1 MLGGNNEA
9 HAQRRVRAQ
18 GRRAVSDIPVLVA
31 GGGPVGLAMACEL
44 RRRGVGFR
52 AVERAGQPTELSKA
66 LVVWPRTLELLR
78 LAGCADDFT
87 AVGRPIR
94 EAQLRANGRV
104 IAEIGF
110 AGIAT
115 PYPFALFIPQSE
127 TERLLEAH
135 LERLGGGL
143 ERRVE
148 LTSFEP
154 GPYGVVCMLGHA
166 DGRSERV
173 TCDYLV
179 ACDGAHSAVRHGLKL
194 DFAGETEPV
203 AFMLGD
209 VKLDGAVEDKLQLY
223 WHREGVLG
231 IFPMQRGR
239 FRVIADLGPSATA
252 PEDATLE
259 LIQSALDRRGPSG
272 VRAYDP
278 VWLSLFNINDRKVA
292 DYRHGR
298 VFLTGDAAHIH
309 SPAGGQGMNTGIQDA
324 FNLAWKLAL
333 AIKGKGGER
342 LLASFSPERSA
353 VGDVVLRN
361 AARLTRLATLRQPA
375 AQAIRNQA
383 VALLMRFAPVRRA
396 FARTMTELDIRYPRS
411 ALSQGRP
418 SKALRP
424 GDRAPDAAATVN
436 GRQRQLF
443 DVLNR
448 DGFTVLAVGAA
459 EAPGAV
465 ELAARFMPWVKAVPA
480 LADGEMKARYGNGVY
495 VIRPDWYVGLIARAG
510 GYDKAERYLTTWL
523 RS

>member
-1 MLGGNNEA
+1 M
-9 HAQRRVRAQ
+9 
-18 GRRAVSDIPVLVA
+18 SDVPVLVA
-31 GGGPVGLAMACEL
+31 GGGPVGLAMAGEL
-44 RRRGVGFR
+44 RRRGVAFR
-52 AVERAGQPTELSKA
+52 AVERAARRTDLSKA

-94 EAQLRANGRV
+94 EAQLRANGRI

-110 AGIAT
+110 AGVVT
-115 PYPFALFIPQSE
+115 PYPYALFIPQSE
-127 TERLLEAH
+127 TERLLEEH
-135 LERLGGGL
+135 LERLGGRL
-143 ERRVE
+143 ERTVE
-148 LTSFEP
+148 LTSIEP
-154 GPYGVVCMLGHA
+154 GPDNVACTLSHA
-166 DGRSERV
+166 DGRTERI

-179 ACDGAHSAVRHGLKL
+179 ACDGAHSVVRHGLKL
-194 DFAGETEPV
+194 DFSGETEPV

-209 VKLDGAVEDKLQLY
+209 VKLEGATEDKLQLY

-239 FRVIADLGPSATA
+239 FRVIADLGPVAAA
-252 PEDATLE
+252 PQEATLD
-259 LIQSALDRRGPSG
+259 LIQSALDRRGLGG

-278 VWLSLFNINDRKVA
+278 VWLSLFHINDRKVA

-309 SPAGGQGMNTGIQDA
+309 SPAGGQGMNTGIHDA

-333 AIKGKGGER
+333 AIRSKAGER
-342 LLASFSPERSA
+342 LLATYSPERSA
-353 VGDVVLRN
+353 VGDMVLRN

-396 FARTMTELDIRYPRS
+396 FARTMTELDIGYPRS
-411 ALSQGRP
+411 PLSHGRP

-424 GDRAPDAAATVN
+424 GDRAPDAAATID
-436 GRQRQLF
+436 GQRRQLF
-443 DVLNR
+443 DVFNR
-448 DGFTVLAVGAA
+448 DGFTLLAVGAA

-465 ELAARFMPWVKAVPA
+465 DLAARFMPWVKAVTA
-480 LADGEMKARYGNGVY
+480 SVEGEMNARYGAGLY
-495 VIRPDWYVGLIARAG
+495 VIRPDWYVGLIGRAG
-510 GYDKAERYLTTWL
+510 EYGKAERYLATWL
-523 RS
+523 RA

>member
-1 MLGGNNEA
+1 M
-9 HAQRRVRAQ
+9 
-18 GRRAVSDIPVLVA
+18 SDVPVLVA
-31 GGGPVGLAMACEL
+31 GGGPIGLAMAGEL
-44 RRRGVGFR
+44 RRHGVAFR
-52 AVERAGQPTELSKA
+52 AIERAARRTDLSKA

-87 AVGRPIR
+87 AVGRPTR
-94 EAQLRANGRV
+94 EAQLRANGCL
-104 IAEIGF
+104 IAEISF
-110 AGIAT
+110 VGITT
-115 PYPFALFIPQSE
+115 PYPYALFIPQSE
-127 TERLLEAH
+127 TERLLEEH
-135 LERLGGGL
+135 LERLGGRL
-143 ERRVE
+143 ERTIE

-154 GPYGVVCMLGHA
+154 GPDGVACTLSHA
-166 DGRSERV
+166 DGRTERV

-179 ACDGAHSAVRHGLKL
+179 ACDGAHSVVRHGLKL

-239 FRVIADLGPSATA
+239 FRVIADLGAAIAA
-252 PEDATLE
+252 PQEATLD
-259 LIQSALDRRGPSG
+259 LIQSALDRRGPSS

-278 VWLSLFNINDRKVA
+278 VWLSLFRINDRKVA

-309 SPAGGQGMNTGIQDA
+309 SPAGGQGMNTGIHDA

-333 AIKGKGGER
+333 AIKGKAGDR
-342 LLASFSPERSA
+342 LLATYSPERSA
-353 VGDVVLRN
+353 VGDMVLRN
-361 AARLTRLATLRQPA
+361 AARLTQLATLHQPV
-375 AQAIRNQA
+375 AQALRNQV
-383 VALLMRFAPVRRA
+383 VAFLMRFAAARRA

-418 SKALRP
+418 SKRLRP
-424 GDRAPDAAATVN
+424 GDRAPDAAATVD
-436 GRQRQLF
+436 GQRRQLF

-448 DGFTVLAVGAA
+448 DGFTLLAVGAA

-465 ELAARFMPWVKAVPA
+465 DLAARFMPWVKAITA
-480 LADGEMKARYGNGVY
+480 LAEGEMNARYGAGLY
-495 VIRPDWYVGLIARAG
+495 VIRPDWYVGFIGRVDQYG
-510 GYDKAERYLTTWL
+510 KAERYLATWL
-523 RS
+523 RA

>member
-1 MLGGNNEA
+1 M
-9 HAQRRVRAQ
+9 
-18 GRRAVSDIPVLVA
+18 SDISVLVA
-31 GGGPVGLAMACEL
+31 GGGPIGLAMAGEL
-44 RRRGVGFR
+44 RRRGVPFR
-52 AVERAGQPTELSKA
+52 AIERAARRTDLSKA
-66 LVVWPRTLELLR
+66 LVIWPRTLELLR

-87 AVGRPIR
+87 AVGRPTR
-94 EAQLRANGRV
+94 EAQLRANGRL
-104 IAEIGF
+104 IAEISF

-115 PYPFALFIPQSE
+115 PYPYALFIPQSE
-127 TERLLEAH
+127 TERLLEEH
-135 LERLGGGL
+135 LERLGGRL
-143 ERRVE
+143 ERTVE

-154 GPYGVVCMLGHA
+154 GQNGVACTLTHA
-166 DGRSERV
+166 DGRIERV

-179 ACDGAHSAVRHGLKL
+179 GCDGAHSVVRHGLKI
-194 DFAGETEPV
+194 DFAGATEPA

-239 FRVIADLGPSATA
+239 FRVIADLGPATA
-252 PEDATLE
+252 APQEATLD
-259 LIQSALDRRGPSG
+259 LIQSALDRRGPRG

-278 VWLSLFNINDRKVA
+278 VWLSLFRINDRKVS

-333 AIKGKGGER
+333 TIKGKSGDR
-342 LLASFSPERSA
+342 LLATYSPERSA
-353 VGDVVLRN
+353 VGDRVLRN
-361 AARLTRLATLRQPA
+361 AARLTQLATLHQPA
-375 AQAIRNQA
+375 AQAIRNQV

-424 GDRAPDAAATVN
+424 GDRAPDAAATID
-436 GRQRQLF
+436 GRRRQLF

-465 ELAARFMPWVKAVPA
+465 ELAARFMPWVKAVPV
-480 LADGEMKARYGNGVY
+480 LAEGEMKTRYGTGVY

-510 GYDKAERYLTTWL
+510 GYDKAERYLTAWL